1 MIPRPERAATALSW
15 DQALHRATDGPS
27 LSSPT
32 SELNHT
38 LNDRTP
44 DELLRWAAEIFGSR
58 LALISAMQMA
68 GSVVCHMV
76 SQLKLGTPVLFVD
89 TGVNFQET
97 LATRDRIASEYGL
110 TVHTLHPTMTM
121 EEQTSKLGIL
131 YLTSEGQEECCH
143 MRKVEPL
150 LTQKGKYDC
159 LIGSLRRADGGKR
172 GVCPIIAVDP
182 EMNAVR
188 LNPLANMTNEVMD
201 AYIKQ
206 HQVIVNPLHYQGF
219 STIGCNR
226 CTTPFYTARAQA
238 GRAVAPSGSGSAVL
252 RNQSQRPGRS
262 DFRRHRP
269 AAGSRRPHPGRE
281 DRLHDLMMAELASTA
296 SSRRHLT
303 LPAEF

>member
-1 MIPRPERAATALSW
+1 MARLS
-15 DQALHRATDGPS
+15 QARLQ
-27 LSSPT
+27 
-32 SELNHT
+32 ELNHT

-58 LALISAMQMA
+58 LAVISAMQMA

-76 SQLKLGTPVLFVD
+76 AQHKLGIPVLFVD

-97 LATRDRIASEYGL
+97 LTTRDRIASEYGL
-110 TVHTLHPTMTM
+110 TVHTLHPEMTM

-131 YLTSEGQEECCH
+131 YLTVEGQAQCCH

-182 EMNAVR
+182 EMNTVR
-188 LNPLANMTNEVMD
+188 LNPLANLTDEQMA
-201 AYIKQ
+201 AYIAQ
-206 HQVIVNPLHYQGF
+206 HNVIVNPLHNQGF

-226 CTTPFYTARAQA
+226 CTTPVLPGEPKRA
-238 GRAVAPSGSGSAVL
+238 GRW
-252 RNQSQRPGRS
+252 
-262 DFRRHRP
+262 
-269 AAGSRRPHPGRE
+269 
-281 DRLHDLMMAELASTA
+281 
-296 SSRRHLT
+296 RHLGPWSQYCGINPT
-303 LPAEF
+303 DLDEATSVAIDLPQDLVDRILGVKTDFMI

>member
-1 MIPRPERAATALSW
+1 MARLS
-15 DQALHRATDGPS
+15 QARLQ
-27 LSSPT
+27 
-32 SELNHT
+32 ELNHT

-58 LALISAMQMA
+58 LAIISAMQMA

-76 SQLKLGTPVLFVD
+76 AQHKLGIPVLFVD

-97 LATRDRIASEYGL
+97 LTTRDRIASEYGL
-110 TVHTLHPTMTM
+110 TVHTLHPEKTM

-131 YLTSEGQEECCH
+131 YLTVEGQAQCCH

-182 EMNAVR
+182 EMNTVR
-188 LNPLANMTNEVMD
+188 LNPLANLTDEQMA
-201 AYIKQ
+201 AYIAQ
-206 HQVIVNPLHYQGF
+206 HNVIVNPLHNQGF

-226 CTTPFYTARAQA
+226 CTTPVLPGEPKRA
-238 GRAVAPSGSGSAVL
+238 GRW
-252 RNQSQRPGRS
+252 
-262 DFRRHRP
+262 
-269 AAGSRRPHPGRE
+269 
-281 DRLHDLMMAELASTA
+281 
-296 SSRRHLT
+296 RHLGPWSQYCGINPT
-303 LPAEF
+303 DLDEATSVAIDLPQDLVDRILGVKTDFMI

>member
-1 MIPRPERAATALSW
+1 MARLS
-15 DQALHRATDGPS
+15 QARLQ
-27 LSSPT
+27 
-32 SELNHT
+32 ELNHT

-58 LALISAMQMA
+58 LAVISAMQMA

-76 SQLKLGTPVLFVD
+76 AQHKLGIPVLFVD

-97 LATRDRIASEYGL
+97 LTTRDRIASEYGL
-110 TVHTLHPTMTM
+110 TVHTLHPEKTM

-131 YLTSEGQEECCH
+131 YLTVEGQAECCH

-182 EMNAVR
+182 EMNTVR
-188 LNPLANMTNEVMD
+188 LNPLANLTDEQMA
-201 AYIKQ
+201 AYISQ
-206 HQVIVNPLHYQGF
+206 HNVIVNPLHNQGF

-226 CTTPFYTARAQA
+226 CTTPVLPGEPKRA
-238 GRAVAPSGSGSAVL
+238 GRW
-252 RNQSQRPGRS
+252 
-262 DFRRHRP
+262 
-269 AAGSRRPHPGRE
+269 
-281 DRLHDLMMAELASTA
+281 
-296 SSRRHLT
+296 RHLGPWSQYCGINPT
-303 LPAEF
+303 DLDEATSVAIDLPQDLVDRILGVKTDFMI